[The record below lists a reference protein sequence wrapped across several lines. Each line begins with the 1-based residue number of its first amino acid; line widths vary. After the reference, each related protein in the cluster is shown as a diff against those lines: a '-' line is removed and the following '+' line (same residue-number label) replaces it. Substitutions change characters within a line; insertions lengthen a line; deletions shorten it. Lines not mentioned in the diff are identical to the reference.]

1 MKKAHCFLF
10 LGLGPRLPSYW
21 AGSLTGLM
29 KSIRLSIVWTSGVA
43 KVKRIFNLVRVF
55 GWCQPP
61 TATHLLASA
70 TITQWNPCSQI
81 THCEWKRLFT
91 WSQTELRNL
100 SSLLLLSMELHLCLH
115 EWVSVLFDKYAC
127 LKKSQG
133 ERMSQM
139 IHGGQQNST
148 VVSIQVHTG
157 NQMKLG
163 IYPVE
168 SSTR

>member
-1 MKKAHCFLF
+1 
-10 LGLGPRLPSYW
+10 
-21 AGSLTGLM
+21 M
-29 KSIRLSIVWTSGVA
+29 KS
-43 KVKRIFNLVRVF
+43 KF
-55 GWCQPP
+55 
-61 TATHLLASA
+61 
-70 TITQWNPCSQI
+70 
-81 THCEWKRLFT
+81 
-91 WSQTELRNL
+91 
-100 SSLLLLSMELHLCLH
+100 
-115 EWVSVLFDKYAC
+115 AC

-133 ERMSQM
+133 EGMSQM